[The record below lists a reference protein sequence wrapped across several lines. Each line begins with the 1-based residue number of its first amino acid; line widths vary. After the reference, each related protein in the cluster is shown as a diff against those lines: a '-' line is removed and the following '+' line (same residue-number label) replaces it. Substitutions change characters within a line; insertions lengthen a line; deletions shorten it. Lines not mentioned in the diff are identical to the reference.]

1 MSMHDHRQRHR
12 RWLAGLLVAV
22 AVAAAAGCA
31 ARPAGSAQTG
41 PDAPDVVFAAV
52 PATGAAALYIAQD
65 RGLFAKAGVRV
76 RIDSSVSAAAVLPAL
91 VHGSVDVSLGQWTSA
106 LAAQARGIRLR
117 AVAAGNTGARGLE
130 ELVSVPGYGVSRPGQ
145 LADKTIAV
153 NALGGLS
160 QLLAEAALAADG
172 VRPAS
177 LHWVAVP
184 FPDMAAVLSERRAD
198 AAFMIQP
205 YLTAS
210 HLTELADIDTGT
222 TAGFPITGYVTTPGW
237 ASSHPATL
245 AAITRAL
252 AQGQQIA
259 ATDPAAVAQ
268 AVARHTGIKVSTGM
282 PLGGF
287 PPAVSA
293 AQLTRVATLMRQY
306 RLLPAT
312 TDPAALA
319 REILP

>member
-1 MSMHDHRQRHR
+1 
-12 RWLAGLLVAV
+12 
-22 AVAAAAGCA
+22 
-31 ARPAGSAQTG
+31 
-41 PDAPDVVFAAV
+41 
-52 PATGAAALYIAQD
+52 
-65 RGLFAKAGVRV
+65 LFAKAGVHV

-106 LAAQARGIRLR
+106 LAAQAHGVRLR
-117 AVAAGNTGARGLE
+117 AVAAGNTGASGLE
-130 ELVSVPGYGVSRPGQ
+130 ELVSVPGSGVTRPGQ
-145 LADKTIAV
+145 LAGKTIAV
-153 NALGGLS
+153 NALAGLS

-172 VRPAS
+172 IRPAS

-184 FPDMAAVLSERRAD
+184 FPDMAAVLADHRAD

-205 YLTAS
+205 YLTTA

-222 TAGFPITGYVTTPGW
+222 TAEFPITGYVTTSGW
-237 ASSHPATL
+237 AAAHPAAL
-245 AAITRAL
+245 SAITRAL

-259 ATDPAAVAQ
+259 ATDPAAVAV

-287 PPAVSA
+287 PPAVTA

-319 REILP
+319 REILS